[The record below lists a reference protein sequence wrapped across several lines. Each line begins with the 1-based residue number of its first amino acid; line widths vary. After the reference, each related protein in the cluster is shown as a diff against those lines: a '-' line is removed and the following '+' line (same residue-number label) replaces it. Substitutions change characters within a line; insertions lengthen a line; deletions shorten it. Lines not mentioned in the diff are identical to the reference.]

1 MQFTVDSVWAGLLQT
16 FGLLGTIL
24 LIVLAFL
31 LCLAWL
37 MAPIGLGS
45 LYRKIQGLEQQLTEV
60 HDRLA
65 GMSRQQQVDRLRR
78 DRVRKRPTRRR

>member
-1 MQFTVDSVWAGLLQT
+1 MQFTVDSVWTGLLQT
-16 FGLLGTIL
+16 FGLLGAIL
-24 LIVLAFL
+24 LIVLALL

-37 MAPIGLGS
+37 MTPIGLGS
-45 LYRKIQGLEQQLTEV
+45 LYRKTKGLEQQLTEV